1 MANEDLYER
10 LARVRARA
18 LEGGGPE
25 RVAKQHDAGKLTARE
40 RVDILLDEGTFRELD
55 ATVVHH
61 CHDFGMAERRV
72 PGDAVVTGYGRV
84 NGRLTFVFAQD
95 FTSFG
100 GTLSKAHG
108 EKICKVCDHALRVG
122 APIVGLNDSGG
133 ARIQD
138 GVDSLAGYSD
148 FFLRNTLA
156 SGVVPQIAAVM
167 GPCAGGAV
175 YSPAVMDFTFMVE
188 GSSYMFLTGP
198 DVIKTVMNE
207 EVTFE
212 ELGGARVHAT
222 KSGCCHVVATNEV
235 ECLQEIRRLLSFL
248 PQNNLD
254 EPPYVETGDDP
265 ARADPEL
272 DALLPDSPNKPYDM
286 KEVLRRVVD
295 NGDFFEIHRDFAP
308 NMICGFARMAGRTV
322 GINAHQPLVLAGC
335 LDIDSACKSARFIRF
350 CDAFNVPIL
359 TFSDVPG
366 FLPGTAQEYGG
377 VIKHGAMLLYAYG
390 EATAPKVHVIV
401 RKSYGGAYAVTSTK
415 HMRGDTVY
423 AWPTAQIAVMGPE
436 GAVNI
441 LYRRELAA
449 AKDAEALRTKL
460 VSEFRE
466 KFANPYIA
474 AELGYVDE
482 VIMPRETRPR
492 IIEALE
498 MLRNKRDH
506 NPPKKHGN
514 IPL

>member
-1 MANEDLYER
+1 MANEELYER
-10 LARVRARA
+10 LAKVREQARA
-18 LEGGGPE
+18 GGGPA
-25 RVAKQHDAGKLTARE
+25 RIKKQHDAGKLTARE
-40 RVDILLDEGTFRELD
+40 RLDILLDEGTFRELD
-55 ATVVHH
+55 ATVVHR

-72 PGDAVVTGYGRV
+72 AGDAVVTGYGRV
-84 NGRLTFVFAQD
+84 GGRLTFVFAQD

-108 EKICKVCDHALRVG
+108 EKICKICDHALRVG

-148 FFLRNTLA
+148 FFLRNALA

-175 YSPAVMDFTFMVE
+175 YSPAVMDFVFMVE
-188 GSSYMFLTGP
+188 GTSYMFLTGP

-212 ELGGARVHAT
+212 ELGGANVHAS
-222 KSGCCHVVATNEV
+222 KSGVCHAVAQNEV
-235 ECLQEIRRLLSFL
+235 ECLEQIRRLLSFL

-254 EPPYVETGDDP
+254 EPPAVETDDDP

-286 KEVLRRVVD
+286 KEVIRRVVD
-295 NGDFFEIHRDFAP
+295 NGDFFEIHESFAP

-335 LDIDSACKSARFIRF
+335 LDINSACKSARFIRF
-350 CDAFNVPIL
+350 CDAFNIPIL

-415 HMRGDTVY
+415 HMRGDMVF
-423 AWPTAQIAVMGPE
+423 AWPTAQIAVMGSE

-441 LYRRELAA
+441 LHRRELAN
-449 AKDAEALRTKL
+449 AKAPEKLRAKL
-460 VSEFRE
+460 VADFRG

-482 VIMPRETRPR
+482 VIMPHETRPR
-492 IIEALE
+492 IIDALA
-498 MLRNKRDH
+498 MLRNKRDK

>member
-1 MANEDLYER
+1 MGNDELYRR
-10 LARVRARA
+10 LAAFREAS
-18 LEGGGPE
+18 LGGGGPD
-25 RVAKQHDAGKLTARE
+25 RVAKQHAAGKLTARE
-40 RVDILLDEGTFRELD
+40 RLDILLDEGTFHELD
-55 ATVVHH
+55 AAVVHR
-61 CHDFGMAERRV
+61 CHDFGMADRRV
-72 PGDAVVTGYGRV
+72 PGDAVVTGYGNI

-95 FTSFG
+95 FTTFG

-108 EKICKVCDHALRVG
+108 EKICKICDHALRVG

-138 GVDSLAGYSD
+138 GVDSLAGYSE
-148 FFLRNTLA
+148 FFLRNVLA
-156 SGVVPQIAAVM
+156 SGVVPQIAAIM

-175 YSPAVMDFTFMVE
+175 YSPAVMDFVFMVE
-188 GSSYMFLTGP
+188 GTSYMFLTGP

-212 ELGGARVHAT
+212 ELGGAHVHAS
-222 KSGCCHVVATNEV
+222 KSGVCHVVAPNEV
-235 ECLQEIRRLLSFL
+235 ECLQQIRRLLTFL
-248 PQNNLD
+248 PQNNLED
-254 EPPYVETGDDP
+254 PPFIDTGDPPDRMD
-265 ARADPEL
+265 AEL
-272 DALLPDSPNKPYDM
+272 DALLPDSPTKPYDM
-286 KEVLRRVVD
+286 KEVIRHVVD
-295 NGDFFEIHRDFAP
+295 NGDFFEIHKDFAP
-308 NMICGFARMAGRTV
+308 NMICGFARV
-322 GINAHQPLVLAGC
+322 GGFVVGVNAHQPLVLAGC

-350 CDAFNVPIL
+350 CDAFNIPVL

-390 EATAPKVHVIV
+390 EATVPKVHVIV

-415 HMRGDTVY
+415 HMRGDMVY
-423 AWPTAQIAVMGPE
+423 AWPTAEIAVMGPE

-449 AKDAEALRTKL
+449 AADPEALRAQL
-460 VSEFRE
+460 VAEFRA
-466 KFANPYIA
+466 KFANPYVA
-474 AELGYVDE
+474 AQLGYVDE
-482 VIMPRETRPR
+482 VIMPHETRPK
-492 IIEALE
+492 IYAALK
-498 MLRNKRDH
+498 MLRNKRDK